1 MALNRQEIEQVVME
15 IAPMLQGGWIQKIQQ
30 PAPDTLMVD
39 IRMPGQ
45 THRLLISSRP
55 DTSRLHLT
63 NHPLQNPPTPPAFC
77 QFLRAYFQGARI
89 EGISQVPNDR
99 IVEIHCAC
107 KAGIHTIV
115 CELTGKKANIL
126 ILDANRLILRT
137 VANDRDLVAQPY
149 LYPAQRGKDR
159 HETSSNRFPGVLGGN
174 FSISAEI
181 DAFYRE
187 KESTLAVD
195 HAKEA

>member
-63 NHPLQNPPTPPAFC
+63 NHPLQ
-77 QFLRAYFQGARI
+77 
-89 EGISQVPNDR
+89 
-99 IVEIHCAC
+99 
-107 KAGIHTIV
+107 
-115 CELTGKKANIL
+115 
-126 ILDANRLILRT
+126 
-137 VANDRDLVAQPY
+137 
-149 LYPAQRGKDR
+149 
-159 HETSSNRFPGVLGGN
+159 TST
-174 FSISAEI
+174 
-181 DAFYRE
+181 
-187 KESTLAVD
+187 K
-195 HAKEA
+195 